1 MFLHYLGKINCQ
13 IFTCSTTDIGFIF
26 TKLVSFSSQ
35 ILTFFCR
42 NTPIECLKYILQF
55 GMIPTSE
62 FLYLITNDA
71 TDAIKA
77 VVHMVNIKFRKLKR
91 IMSEILTKLDNLS
104 KRIRASARI
113 VLHGHSCRR
122 AVSGSRTKEVLW
134 K

>member
-1 MFLHYLGKINCQ
+1 
-13 IFTCSTTDIGFIF
+13 
-26 TKLVSFSSQ
+26 
-35 ILTFFCR
+35 
-42 NTPIECLKYILQF
+42 
-55 GMIPTSE
+55 MIPTSE

-91 IMSEILTKLDNLS
+91 IMSETLTKLDNLS
-104 KRIRASARI
+104 KRVLDNLSKRVRASARI